1 MAALS
6 VEITEIFAN
15 VLGILC
21 AYNRSVF
28 MVYMHL
34 PPNAVSYYQELL
46 SMFNQQEYI
55 NDFIKENYKTLKIRI
70 RKDNK
75 LLMNKISTVGNV
87 NKYISSLI
95 LEDIYRNRSYNYI
108 NNDIEI
114 DFELSKTM
122 QSLVDEAEKADILD
136 DYGLYMNIAAAIDSQ
151 GKKETT
157 HHQLRESEWKK
168 LTKRY
173 KY

>member
-1 MAALS
+1 
-6 VEITEIFAN
+6 
-15 VLGILC
+15 
-21 AYNRSVF
+21 
-28 MVYMHL
+28 
-34 PPNAVSYYQELL
+34 
-46 SMFNQQEYI
+46 MFNQQEYI

-75 LLMNKISTVGNV
+75 LLMNKISSVDNV

-122 QSLVDEAEKADILD
+122 KSLVDEAEKADILD

-157 HHQLRESEWKK
+157 YHQLRESEWKK

-173 KY
+173 RC

>member
-1 MAALS
+1 
-6 VEITEIFAN
+6 
-15 VLGILC
+15 
-21 AYNRSVF
+21 
-28 MVYMHL
+28 
-34 PPNAVSYYQELL
+34 
-46 SMFNQQEYI
+46 MFNQQEYI

-75 LLMNKISTVGNV
+75 LLMNKISSVGNV

-95 LEDIYRNRSYNYI
+95 LEDIYRNHSYNYI

-114 DFELSKTM
+114 DFELFKTM
-122 QSLVDEAEKADILD
+122 KSLVDEAEKADILD

-173 KY
+173 RY